1 MIRKIG
7 VFSVSLLCLA
17 ATLSCE
23 KDFNDV
29 GSSVVNNTKFETG
42 EILLDVEIEKID
54 ISDSN
59 TNDIYKAVRA
69 DNIGINTLAEYWL
82 GIYKTDNYKTIES
95 SFVSQLSLPT
105 SLKTTDKTPAA
116 EDGDIDSVFVL
127 DKVILKLPYKA
138 TNTGT
143 ESDGKP
149 IFRLDSV
156 LGNTNIGTPLK
167 VFRNYTYLNTLDPNN
182 PASSNSFQSDFDYQV
197 NDPIIDL
204 LNENSAFTF
213 KPSPKDTMFILTRNI
228 SNGNTYQDTLKLP
241 TKAPFL
247 TIPLDMA
254 KMKSLFWDKFE
265 NDEFKTIDA
274 FVSYFRGVIV
284 KSEGTDGSIVPFNI
298 IGDATSASVDFH
310 YTITTFQKEEGQSAL
325 VLKDTLPNTYT
336 FPLSGIR
343 NSIYKTTAPTT
354 ATPANNFTVQGTA
367 GTMARIKILDD
378 TKLQDLRDQNLL
390 VNDASLSFYINQNIN
405 TDKNIVPQKLF
416 LYQEKKNSSNNISP
430 THISDAYVEALTFG
444 GELESIDETDTPE
457 KYTFRITDY
466 ITNLL
471 NREDN
476 VTIDP
481 LVLKVFNPTDTP
493 TVNPLVSTYNW
504 NPRGVT
510 LLDGDETANGTKRAV
525 LKISYSKEK

>member
-7 VFSVSLLCLA
+7 VFGVSLLCLA

-42 EILLDVEIEKID
+42 EILLDVEIEQID

-82 GIYKTDNYKTIES
+82 GIYKTGNYKTIES
-95 SFVSQLSLPT
+95 SFVSQLTLPT
-105 SLKTTDKTPAA
+105 DLVTTDKIPAS
-116 EDGDIDSVFVL
+116 EDGEIDSIFVL

-143 ESDGKP
+143 GSNGKP
-149 IFRLDSV
+149 IFKLDSV
-156 LGNTNIGTPLK
+156 LGNTSIGTPLK
-167 VFRNYTYLNTLDPNN
+167 VFRNDTYLNTLDPSN
-182 PASSNSFQSDFDYQV
+182 PANNNSFQSDFNYQI
-197 NDPIIDL
+197 NDPIVDL
-204 LNENSAFTF
+204 LNENPAFTF
-213 KPSPKDTMFILTRNI
+213 KPSSKDTMLVLTRNI
-228 SNGNTYQDTLKLP
+228 SNGNTYKDTIRL
-241 TKAPFL
+241 TNKAPFL
-247 TIPLDMA
+247 TVPLDID
-254 KMKSLFWDKFE
+254 KMKDLFWNKFE
-265 NDEFKTIDA
+265 DEKFKSVDEFA
-274 FVSYFRGVIV
+274 LYFKGLIV
-284 KSEGTDGSIVPFNI
+284 KSEGTDGSIVPFNLV
-298 IGDATSASVDFH
+298 GNATSASIDFH
-310 YTITTFQKEEGQSAL
+310 YTITTFQKEEGQSTL

-343 NSIYKTTAPTT
+343 NSIYKMTAPTT
-354 ATPANNFTVQGTA
+354 ATPANSFTVQGTA

-378 TKLQDLRDQNLL
+378 TKLRDLRDQNLL
-390 VNDASLSFYINQNIN
+390 VNDASLSFYINQNIS
-405 TDKNIVPQKLF
+405 TDKNIIPQKLF
-416 LYQEKKNSSNNISP
+416 LYQEKRNSSNNISP

-444 GELESIDETDTPE
+444 GELETTDDTDVPE
-457 KYTFRITDY
+457 KYTFKITDY
-466 ITNLL
+466 LTNLL

-476 VTIDP
+476 TTIDP

-493 TVNPLVSTYNW
+493 SVNPLVSTYNW

-510 LLDGDETANGTKRAV
+510 LLDGDETTNGTKRAI